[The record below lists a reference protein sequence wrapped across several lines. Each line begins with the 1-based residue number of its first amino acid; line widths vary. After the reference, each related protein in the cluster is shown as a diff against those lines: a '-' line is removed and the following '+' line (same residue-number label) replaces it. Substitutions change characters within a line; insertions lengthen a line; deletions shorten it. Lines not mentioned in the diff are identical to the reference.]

1 MINCRHLCVEV
12 IHHEPHHE
20 LVPHLPVHDVVH
32 HEPHHNV
39 HHEVAQDHL
48 LLPHHDHP
56 PLLHPPSLGTAA
68 PLGACTPLC
77 SVLDLIVFNPEFTT
91 LVSLLRAAG
100 LVELLSQPGPI
111 TLFAPTQ
118 ELCGCI
124 FLAITVG
131 WLHQDLSGSH
141 QQLKLDGFTITVQDA
156 FVFNS

>member
-20 LVPHLPVHDVVH
+20 LVPHLPVHEVVH

-39 HHEVAQDHL
+39 HHEVAHDHL
-48 LLPHHDHP
+48 LVPHHDHP
-56 PLLHPPSLGTAA
+56 PLLHPPSLVTAA

-111 TLFAPTQ
+111 TLFAPTN
-118 ELCGCI
+118 
-124 FLAITVG
+124 A
-131 WLHQDLSGSH
+131 
-141 QQLKLDGFTITVQDA
+141 A
-156 FVFNS
+156 FDKISPVTFKVTS